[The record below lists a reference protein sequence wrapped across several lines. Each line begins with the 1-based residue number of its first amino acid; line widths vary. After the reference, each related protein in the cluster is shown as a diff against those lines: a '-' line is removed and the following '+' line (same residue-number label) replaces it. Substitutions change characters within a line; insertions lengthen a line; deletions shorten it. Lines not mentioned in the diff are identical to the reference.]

1 VTWTIDRD
9 GGEVVGRVVLDA
21 LSVVDERREDDDAEH
36 KKEDKQRQLMG
47 AGLERVNED
56 LETGRVARQLMCA
69 RLERVNEDLET
80 GRVARQLM
88 GAGLERV
95 NEDLETGRVAR
106 QLEETH
112 DADDAEELE
121 KVVLS
126 VKPRQQK
133 VEIEGDGRHE
143 VDDVDG
149 RTKKAQDVRSYRQTH
164 QQLEGKPGV
173 ARALDIEEGRELVGG
188 TLIQQPEGAT
198 AV

>member
-36 KKEDKQRQLMG
+36 KKEDKQ
-47 AGLERVNED
+47 
-56 LETGRVARQLMCA
+56 
-69 RLERVNEDLET
+69 
-80 GRVARQLM
+80 RQLM